1 MKTRQKLNPRVKAN
15 EILELG
21 GNHFRVGPFYR
32 LYLDFPFKT
41 GEQSFTRDLYADRAF
56 NLIHTAKGNW
66 YGVWWIDYLNMYLLR
81 KLIWIEYREDVDIRK
96 AYLYGRYG
104 KKRKPL

>member
-1 MKTRQKLNPRVKAN
+1 MKTRQKLNLRKRES

-21 GNHFRVGPFYR
+21 GNHFRVGPYYR

-41 GEQSFTRDLYADRAF
+41 GTQSFTRDLYSDKVF
-56 NLIHTAKGNW
+56 NLIHTSKGRW
-66 YGVWWIDYLNMYLLR
+66 YAVFYIPELDMYLLR
-81 KLIWIEYREDVDIRK
+81 KLIWLEYREDVDICK

-104 KKRKPL
+104 KKRKSI

>member
-1 MKTRQKLNPRVKAN
+1 MKTRQKLNLRKRES

-21 GNHFRVGPFYR
+21 GNHFKVGPFYR

-41 GEQSFTRDLYADRAF
+41 GEQCLTRDLYSDKAF
-56 NLIHTAKGNW
+56 NLIHTSKGIW
-66 YGVWWIDYLNMYLLR
+66 YAVFWIPELEMYLLR
-81 KLIWIEYREDVDIRK
+81 KLQWLEYREDVDIRK